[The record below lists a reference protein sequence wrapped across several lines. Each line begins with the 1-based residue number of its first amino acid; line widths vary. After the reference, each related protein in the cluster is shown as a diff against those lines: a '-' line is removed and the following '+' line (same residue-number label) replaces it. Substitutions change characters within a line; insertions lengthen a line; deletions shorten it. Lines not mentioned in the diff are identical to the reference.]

1 MGSTV
6 KLRPNHY
13 EVLGLT
19 PGASGDEI
27 AQAFAKALSDLRP
40 RPFGSLAE
48 VTVAYEILRDRS
60 KREAYDISLGL
71 KPKPKPPAPP
81 PVGAAG
87 VGVIRDAR
95 VGPAGAAARHG
106 PLAASGA
113 EGGSAPSAR
122 TGRRTENFAFRSRRI
137 AKRAE

>member
-19 PGASGDEI
+19 PGASSDEI
-27 AQAFAKALSDLRP
+27 ARAFAKELSDLRP

-48 VTVAYEILRDRS
+48 VTVAFETLRDRS

-71 KPKPKPPAPP
+71 KPKPKPSVTLGEDLTTLSVAELEARIAALQGEIER
-81 PVGAAG
+81 VKAELGAKKAHE
-87 VGVIRDAR
+87 
-95 VGPAGAAARHG
+95 AAA
-106 PLAASGA
+106 AQI
-113 EGGSAPSAR
+113 
-122 TGRRTENFAFRSRRI
+122 F
-137 AKRAE
+137 KR

>member
-27 AQAFAKALSDLRP
+27 AQAFAKELSDLRP

-81 PVGAAG
+81 PVVPQEWASLAM
-87 VGVIRDAR
+87 RASASPAPRPAMDLLPRLTPKADA
-95 VGPAGAAARHG
+95 VGPIR
-106 PLAASGA
+106 S
-113 EGGSAPSAR
+113 
-122 TGRRTENFAFRSRRI
+122 TGRSSSPIRSRRI
-137 AKRAE
+137 AT